1 MELMRRAEPV
11 YGTEEALTEGLLR
24 HEEKALEAVRSR
36 YGGMIRRLAG
46 RFLKDERD
54 REEVMSDTLLRLWQA
69 VPPHR
74 PASLP
79 AFLTTLARRA
89 AIDRQRH
96 EQRAGAVPKDCLT
109 SLDELAE
116 LVPSDSGTEDAVMA
130 KELARCLDGFL
141 AEQTP
146 RGREIFLR
154 RYYGAEPVKGVATAM
169 NVSTSTVEKELKAL
183 RHALKKKLES
193 EGFAV

>member
-1 MELMRRAEPV
+1 MELMRRPEPV
-11 YGTEEALTEGLLR
+11 YGTEEALTEGLFR
-24 HEEKALEAVRSR
+24 HEEEALETVRSR

-96 EQRAGAVPKDCLT
+96 EQRAGAVPGDCLT
-109 SLDELAE
+109 ALDELAE
-116 LVPSDSGTEDAVMA
+116 LLPSDSGTEEQFLA
-130 KELARCLDGFL
+130 KELARCLDAFL
-141 AEQTP
+141 TEQAP
-146 RGREIFLR
+146 RSREIFLR
-154 RYYGAEPVKGVATAM
+154 RYYGAEPVRNVAEAM
-169 NVSTSTVEKELKAL
+169 AVSTSTVEKELKAL

-193 EGFAV
+193 EGFTV